1 VDSETNSGE
10 KKNVVMGINA
20 FIPIVST
27 SNTCTTSSS
36 IVSTSNGKPRPQNPP
51 GYGGKSIIITSETP
65 LANEDLSKI
74 VASITAN
81 PDVSN
86 YNRYFCTSSILLF
99 NINRISR
106 KFRYVLAM
114 VWPL

>member
-1 VDSETNSGE
+1 MDSETNSGE

-27 SNTCTTSSS
+27 SNITGVTSSS

-81 PDVSN
+81 PDVN
-86 YNRYFCTSSILLF
+86 HYNR
-99 NINRISR
+99 
-106 KFRYVLAM
+106 
-114 VWPL
+114 